1 MNKRKAEQV
10 ARSFFEQ
17 QHDVHNTK
25 AVKFESGI
33 WLVEGKVSSGFGE
46 SIKKLRID
54 AKTGKIVDV
63 E

>member
-1 MNKRKAEQV
+1 MDKLKAEQI

-17 QHDVHNTK
+17 QHDVHDTR
-25 AVKFESGI
+25 AVSFENGI
-33 WLVEGKVSSGFGE
+33 WLVEGEVSSGFGE

-54 AKTGKIVDV
+54 AKTGKIIDV

>member
-1 MNKRKAEQV
+1 MDKQKAEQI

-25 AVKFESGI
+25 AVRFENGI
-33 WLVEGKVSSGFGE
+33 WLVEGVVSSGLGE
-46 SIKKLRID
+46 NIKKLRID
-54 AKTGKIVDV
+54 AKTGMIVNV